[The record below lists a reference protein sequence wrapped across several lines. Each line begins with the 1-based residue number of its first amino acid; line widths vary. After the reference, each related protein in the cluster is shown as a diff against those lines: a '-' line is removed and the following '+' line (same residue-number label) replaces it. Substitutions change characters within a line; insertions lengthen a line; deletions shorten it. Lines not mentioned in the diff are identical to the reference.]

1 MTPMSEVEGGKGI
14 DTSSLKDG
22 RASKRRPVILEE
34 NPQIFRQKTAPGPS
48 SILSDGQPSI
58 SSGVKPPQTSDCFD
72 FPDFQPMFSVIEN
85 TCSRGDE
92 SKQTHCIPYTMSSAY
107 VSESWKVTF
116 WYICTLYNIGKV

>member
-1 MTPMSEVEGGKGI
+1 M
-14 DTSSLKDG
+14 
-22 RASKRRPVILEE
+22 ILEE

-92 SKQTHCIPYTMSSAY
+92 SKQTPLYTFTKDGELQVTSGDFY
-107 VSESWKVTF
+107 KIKKEYINKV
-116 WYICTLYNIGKV
+116 L